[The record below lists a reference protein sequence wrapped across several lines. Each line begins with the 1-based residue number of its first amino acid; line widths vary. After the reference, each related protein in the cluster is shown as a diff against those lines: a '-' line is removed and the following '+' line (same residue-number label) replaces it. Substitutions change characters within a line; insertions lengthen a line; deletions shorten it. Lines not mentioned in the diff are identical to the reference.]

1 LRSAPTAIYKPD
13 SGGPMTATGD
23 AMNEETVVT
32 RVLADY
38 YDAFS
43 TLEVHAVLPYFHEPS
58 VLIGPQGVLAAPTCA
73 VLTTAFT
80 AAMEGLRAR
89 GFGRSELSVRNVKSL
104 SATATLV
111 TGVAVRYKVDG
122 QELERVGVTY
132 VLHKA
137 DTRWEIAVLIVHD
150 ANEVALHE

>member
-1 LRSAPTAIYKPD
+1 
-13 SGGPMTATGD
+13 MTATGD
-23 AMNEETVVT
+23 AMNDETVVT

-38 YDAFS
+38 YHAFS

-58 VLIGPQGVLAAPTCA
+58 IVIGPQDVVAAPTNA
-73 VLTTAFT
+73 VLPTVFT
-80 AAMEGLRAR
+80 PAMEALRAR
-89 GFGRSELSVRNVKSL
+89 GFGRSELRVRNVKSL

-111 TGVAVRYKVDG
+111 IGVAVRYKVDG

-137 DTRWEIAVLIVHD
+137 DTRWKIAVLIVHD
-150 ANEVALHE
+150 ANEVAATAL

>member
-1 LRSAPTAIYKPD
+1 MSD
-13 SGGPMTATGD
+13 
-23 AMNEETVVT
+23 ETVVI

-38 YDAFS
+38 YAAFS

-58 VLIGPQGVLAAPTCA
+58 VLIGPQGVIAATTNA
-73 VLTTAFT
+73 VLPTVFT
-80 AAMEGLRAR
+80 PAMEGLRAR
-89 GFGRSELSVRNVKSL
+89 GFGRSELSVRSVKSL

-111 TGVAVRYKVDG
+111 TGVAIRYKVDG

-137 DTRWEIAVLIVHD
+137 DTRWKIAVLIVHD
-150 ANEVALHE
+150 ANEVAGTA

>member
-1 LRSAPTAIYKPD
+1 
-13 SGGPMTATGD
+13 MTATGD

-38 YDAFS
+38 YDALG

-73 VLTTAFT
+73 VLTTALT
-80 AAMEGLRAR
+80 PAMEGLRAR
-89 GFGRSELSVRNVKSL
+89 GFGRSELRVRNVKSL

-111 TGVAVRYKVDG
+111 TGVAVSVQGGRTG
-122 QELERVGVTY
+122 VGARGCHVRAAQGSTPAGRS
-132 VLHKA
+132 LC
-137 DTRWEIAVLIVHD
+137 
-150 ANEVALHE
+150 